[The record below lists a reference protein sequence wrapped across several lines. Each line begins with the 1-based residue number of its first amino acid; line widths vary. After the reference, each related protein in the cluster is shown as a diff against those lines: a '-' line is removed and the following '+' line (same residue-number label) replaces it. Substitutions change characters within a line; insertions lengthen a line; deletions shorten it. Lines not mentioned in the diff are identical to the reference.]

1 LPDSA
6 TPAAFGAN
14 AYFFDASKFD
24 FKRMVYTPIE
34 CNYKV
39 NLISGQITKHRT
51 ERAFHKW
58 IQQHD
63 DTAREADY

>member
-1 LPDSA
+1 MPDSA

-14 AYFFDASKFD
+14 AYFFDGSKFD

-39 NLISGQITKHRT
+39 NLISGQITKLP
-51 ERAFHKW
+51 
-58 IQQHD
+58 
-63 DTAREADY
+63 